1 MLTTNGRMLTMPKL
15 PMVVASVFVSLFVLF
30 IFPVAANAQATETV
44 ATPTQAPI
52 SVTPAPSTAPVPSTE
67 PTPVPS
73 KDGNVP
79 NQTVPNNVY
88 TPNDA
93 VQAPGTPTATSP
105 TDIKDI
111 VWEWDPPVKGTTP
124 DAPVQQPVETPTED
138 DTTTDPTTP
147 VVVPPVAPQPQ
158 YPSDITHYGYE
169 LSEAGTV
176 LQTGVV
182 ESSQNSVTT
191 TVDKRG
197 TYNFR
202 LWSITRNAEISQS
215 VTASQTVVNPPLPT
229 VPPIAVPAALN
240 TRPIDHI
247 PSSNNTSSEQLVM
260 YSGRT
265 EPVSTATVASSNVLA
280 NANTDTTSE
289 TPTPQADVAAVVK
302 TSDQGWIVAGLAW
315 YIWILIAAILFTSW
329 RWYLSAVKNRE

>member
-1 MLTTNGRMLTMPKL
+1 MLTTYGRMLTMPKL
-15 PMVVASVFVSLFVLF
+15 PMVVASVAVSLFVLF

-44 ATPTQAPI
+44 ATSTQAPI
-52 SVTPAPSTAPVPSTE
+52 SITPAPSTTPDPSTE
-67 PTPVPS
+67 QTPVPS

-111 VWEWDPPVKGTTP
+111 VWEWDPPVNGTTP
-124 DAPVQQPVETPTED
+124 EAPVEQPATVPADED
-138 DTTTDPTTP
+138 TITDPATP
-147 VVVPPVAPQPQ
+147 VVVPPVTPKPQ

-191 TVDKRG
+191 TVGKRG

-215 VTASQTVVNPPLPT
+215 VTASHTVVNPAFPS

-265 EPVSTATVASSNVLA
+265 EPVTTATVASANVLG
-280 NANTDTTSE
+280 NTSADVNNE

-315 YIWILIAAILFTSW
+315 YIWILIATILFTSW
-329 RWYLSAVKNRE
+329 RWYLSAVKNRQ

>member
-1 MLTTNGRMLTMPKL
+1 MLTINGRMLTMPKL

-44 ATPTQAPI
+44 STPTQAPI
-52 SVTPAPSTAPVPSTE
+52 SVTPAPSTTPVPSTE

-79 NQTVPNNVY
+79 NQSVPNNVY

-105 TDIKDI
+105 TDSKDI
-111 VWEWDPPVKGTTP
+111 VWEWDPPANGTTP
-124 DAPVQQPVETPTED
+124 EAPVEQPAEVPTDEG
-138 DTTTDPTTP
+138 TTTDPATP
-147 VVVPPVAPQPQ
+147 VVVPPAAPKPQ
-158 YPSDITHYGYE
+158 YSSDITHYGYE

-202 LWSITRNAEISQS
+202 LWSITRNAEISQL
-215 VTASQTVVNPPLPT
+215 VTASQTVVNPALPT

-247 PSSNNTSSEQLVM
+247 PSSDITSGEQLVM

-265 EPVSTATVASSNVLA
+265 EPVSTADVASSNVIGTA
-280 NANTDTTSE
+280 NANISNK

-302 TSDQGWIVAGLAW
+302 TSDQGWIIAGLAW
-315 YIWILIAAILFTSW
+315 YIWILIATILFTSW
-329 RWYLSAVKNRE
+329 RWYRLTVKNQQ